1 MMKMAFDPQLLRP
14 SIQSPK
20 DSVSTENDRNG
31 LKQLCQDFESIFVNS
46 LFQEMRKMIPDEGY
60 LGQDMGLDVF
70 QEMMDMEVARE
81 MSRRDGIGLG
91 RLLYEQLR
99 NNYWLNNK

>member
-1 MMKMAFDPQLLRP
+1 
-14 SIQSPK
+14 
-20 DSVSTENDRNG
+20 
-31 LKQLCQDFESIFVNS
+31 
-46 LFQEMRKMIPDEGY
+46 MIPDEGY

-99 NNYWLNNK
+99 NNYRLNNK